1 MEFLLQGF
9 DTTVL
14 EPSNNFGGADIHGI
28 RGNNQMCLFRID
40 LVVFLFPICFSQK

>member
-14 EPSNNFGGADIHGI
+14 EPGNDFGGADIHGI
-28 RGNNQMCLFRID
+28 RGNNQKCSFRID
-40 LVVFLFPICFSQK
+40 LVTVLVSYLF